1 MGLRMLSVSSII
13 KPLQVILTQLDNL
26 VKSRNKWIDKN
37 TTKITALNSEIEQD
51 KQEIERAERIKAK
64 LDSLLE

>member
-1 MGLRMLSVSSII
+1 MLSVSSII